1 MRAQPHIENVKRL
14 AALDHLQILDS
25 GEETVYKD
33 IVELTAELCEVPISV
48 IGLVDENRQ
57 WFKSEI
63 GLGLCE
69 SHIDQSICAH
79 AILEDDILEIADTL
93 LDERT
98 RGNPW
103 CEGKQP
109 VRFYAGAILRTLDGW
124 PLGTLCVLDYKPR
137 KLTDLQRRILKVNA
151 NSVTRQLELTRAL
164 LENVSLSS
172 PNRDTSLVSEAGKK
186 QSEET
191 RRLFETLTPR
201 EKEVMELIAG
211 RSGNLSSKQ
220 IARELDI
227 SHRTVDHHRAKILLK
242 MNAGSVAEIIAVS
255 LKAGL
260 FEQLGS
266 FT

>member
-1 MRAQPHIENVKRL
+1 
-14 AALDHLQILDS
+14 
-25 GEETVYKD
+25 
-33 IVELTAELCEVPISV
+33 
-48 IGLVDENRQ
+48 
-57 WFKSEI
+57 
-63 GLGLCE
+63 
-69 SHIDQSICAH
+69 
-79 AILEDDILEIADTL
+79 
-93 LDERT
+93 
-98 RGNPW
+98 
-103 CEGKQP
+103 
-109 VRFYAGAILRTLDGW
+109 LRTLDGW

-172 PNRDTSLVSEAGKK
+172 PNRD
-186 QSEET
+186 
-191 RRLFETLTPR
+191 
-201 EKEVMELIAG
+201 MELIAG